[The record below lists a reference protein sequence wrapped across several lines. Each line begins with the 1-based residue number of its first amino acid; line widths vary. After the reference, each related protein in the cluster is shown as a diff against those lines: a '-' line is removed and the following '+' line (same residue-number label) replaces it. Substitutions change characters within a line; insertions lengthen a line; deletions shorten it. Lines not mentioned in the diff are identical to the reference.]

1 MKLQV
6 FHRMEEYVVK
16 FKRVGEHLIIDDPTE
31 ELLASLCCISQLPID
46 GARVA
51 ETEGLLIA
59 TTTDPEIDD
68 TYGENEFPIEVTYN
82 ASELSQIQMLF
93 DHEV

>member
-6 FHRMEEYVVK
+6 FQHIEEYVVK
-16 FKRVGEHLIIDDPTE
+16 FKRVEDRLIIDDPTE

-51 ETEGLLIA
+51 ETAGLLIA
-59 TTTDPEIDD
+59 TTTNPGIDD

-82 ASELSQIQMLF
+82 ASELSQMQMLF

>member
-1 MKLQV
+1 M
-6 FHRMEEYVVK
+6 VK
-16 FKRVGEHLIIDDPTE
+16 FKKVGERLVIDDPTE

-46 GARVA
+46 SARVA
-51 ETEGLLIA
+51 ETAGLLIA
-59 TTTDPEIDD
+59 TTTDPAIDD